1 MCIKKKNSGDYIM
14 ENYWITT
21 TTWGDI
27 TFDYIYKE
35 KQHEIK

>member
-1 MCIKKKNSGDYIM
+1 MCKKKKNGGEQIM

-27 TFDYIYKE
+27 PINYILTE
-35 KQHEIK
+35 K